1 MSFLQTII
9 LGTVSGLTIFL
20 GMPLARI
27 RTLAKEHLAFLN
39 AFAIGVLFFLF
50 VDIVK
55 HATEPIEITLKDA
68 KPEFWL
74 YTIILM
80 VGFGIGLL
88 SLVYFG
94 RRYLRKGAAVST
106 QQIALLIAIGI
117 GLHNFSEGLAFGNA
131 AQSGE
136 LGFAVLLFVGF
147 GLHNITEAFGIAA
160 PLAGQGVSWRFL
172 LLLGLIGGGPN
183 FLGTLFGYWI
193 TSQPIAILFLALA
206 AGAIVYVI
214 GELFASGRKFNAS
227 TWNGWGLT
235 LGFFAGLLTDFILV
249 AAGA

>member
-1 MSFLQTII
+1 
-9 LGTVSGLTIFL
+9 
-20 GMPLARI
+20 MPLARL
-27 RTLAKEHLAFLN
+27 RTVAKDHLAFLN

-50 VDIVK
+50 VDIVT
-55 HATEPIEITLKDA
+55 HATEPIETALKGS
-68 KPEFWL
+68 KPELWF
-74 YTIILM
+74 YIIVLLL
-80 VGFGIGLL
+80 GFGIGLL
-88 SLVYFG
+88 SLVYFS
-94 RRYLRKGAAVST
+94 RRFIRKGITVST

-131 AQSGE
+131 AQAGE
-136 LGFAVLLFVGF
+136 IGFAVLLFVGF

-183 FLGTLFGYWI
+183 FLGTLVGFWI
-193 TSQPIAILFLALA
+193 TSEPLSILFLELA

-214 GELFASGRKFNAS
+214 GELFAGGRKFNAPV
-227 TWNGWGLT
+227 WNGWGLT